1 MTPKEALNIIQD
13 NLTPRTLGI
22 LTVEFNIVKQALD
35 RLEVLENENK
45 KLNFENQTLRN
56 GIDLDLNAKLLSENE
71 KLKKAI
77 EHEIELL
84 IERRFNSYACDNY
97 EVYNVI
103 YAIIEELKEVL

>member
-1 MTPKEALNIIQD
+1 MSKEMTPKEALNIIQD
-13 NLTPRTLGI
+13 NLTPRTPGI
-22 LTVEFNIVKQALD
+22 LTVEFNIVEQALD
-35 RLEVLENENK
+35 RLEVLEKIIEEYK
-45 KLNFENQTLRN
+45 KLYIYEKVIELQQ
-56 GIDLDLNAKLLSENE
+56 ENE

-103 YAIIEELKEVL
+103 YAIIEELKEVFEL